1 MRMEI
6 KKVALVLVDISGYTR
21 FIKHRQISLLHAEQI
36 ITELIEAI
44 IDTAEYPLALNKLE
58 GDAAFLYTPIEANE
72 SAAAQDVVRQTVR
85 FFEAFKRKRQ
95 EMINGVSCP
104 CDACTHI
111 DVLELKAFLHAGEAV
126 IKRVRQFEEL
136 GGEDVIL
143 VHRLL
148 KNKVEAKEYLLMTEA
163 FHRLSG
169 PLTDWTSAAHAE
181 EYTAMGRVEVV
192 VFYPQSGVVLPD
204 AAAVQ
209 KMTMLESLRFSF
221 APLWRR
227 LTGKRQSFRHLPH

>member
-1 MRMEI
+1 MEI

-44 IDTAEYPLALNKLE
+44 IDTAEYPLTLNKLE
-58 GDAAFLYTPIEANE
+58 GDAAFLYTPIEADE
-72 SAAAQDVVRQTVR
+72 SAVAQDVARQTVR

-95 EMINGVSCP
+95 EMIDGVSCP

-111 DVLELKAFLHAGEAV
+111 DVLELKAFLHVGEAV
-126 IKRVRQFEEL
+126 VKQVRQFEEL
-136 GGEDVIL
+136 AGEDVIL

-148 KNKVEAKEYLLMTEA
+148 KNKVEAQEYLLMTAA

-169 PLTDWTSAAHAE
+169 PLPDWRSAAHSE
-181 EYTAMGRVEVV
+181 EYGTMGQVEVV
-192 VFYPQSGVVLPD
+192 VFYPQIEFVLPE

-209 KMTMLESLRFSF
+209 KMTMLEGLRFSL

-227 LTGKRQSFRHLPH
+227 LTGKRQEFRHLPH